1 MKTEGM
7 IMYKHE
13 KTALEKKQE
22 TQRVFDYCL
31 YMMLTS
37 YFDSS
42 RCRSRQLEKKLF
54 LGYKE
59 YNVNKV
65 YTMEEQTIR
74 LVEAQVLPLLPKM
87 ALDRSVEVFM
97 VPEKEPQVTKLLLRT
112 AAGSY
117 EVEGI
122 YEGKNTK
129 LQVAVW

>member
-1 MKTEGM
+1 
-7 IMYKHE
+7 MYKHE

-42 RCRSRQLEKKLF
+42 KCRSRQLEKKLF

-65 YTMEEQTIR
+65 YTMEELAIR
-74 LVEAQVLPLLPKM
+74 FVEEQVLPLLPVG
-87 ALDRSVEVFM
+87 ALERSVEVWLL
-97 VPEKEPQVTKLLLRT
+97 PDKEPEVTKLLLRT
-112 AAGSY
+112 AKGSY
-117 EVEGI
+117 EVEGV

-129 LQVAVW
+129 LQVAVC

>member
-1 MKTEGM
+1 
-7 IMYKHE
+7 MYKHE

-42 RCRSRQLEKKLF
+42 KCRSKQLEKRLF

-65 YTMEEQTIR
+65 YTMEELAIR
-74 LVEAQVLPLLPKM
+74 FVEEQVLPLLPVDI
-87 ALDRSVEVFM
+87 LRRSVEVWLI
-97 VPEKEPQVTKLLLRT
+97 PDKEPQVTKLLLRT
-112 AAGSY
+112 ARGSY
-117 EVEGI
+117 EVEGV

-129 LQVAVW
+129 LQVAVL

>member
-1 MKTEGM
+1 
-7 IMYKHE
+7 MYKHE
-13 KTALEKKQE
+13 KTALEKKQD

-42 RCRSRQLEKKLF
+42 KCRSKQLEKRLF

-65 YTMEEQTIR
+65 YTMEELAIR
-74 LVEAQVLPLLPKM
+74 FVEEQVLPLLPVDI
-87 ALDRSVEVFM
+87 LRRSVEVWLI
-97 VPEKEPQVTKLLLRT
+97 PDKEPQVTKLLLRT
-112 AAGSY
+112 ARGSY
-117 EVEGI
+117 EVEGV

-129 LQVAVW
+129 LQVAVL